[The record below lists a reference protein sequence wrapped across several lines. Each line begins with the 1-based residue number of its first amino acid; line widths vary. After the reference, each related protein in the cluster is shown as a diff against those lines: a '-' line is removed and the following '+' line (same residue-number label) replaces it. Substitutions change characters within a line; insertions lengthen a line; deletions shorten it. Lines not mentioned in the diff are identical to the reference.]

1 MTGSEVLAG
10 RGIRIPMGLQ
20 GIYARA
26 SEILSIGPEDVLLA
40 QDMAEMAGRQS
51 DPVLNVLLLLMLDAL
66 NCGSLC
72 LPLEPACLERGLTDG
87 AADMI
92 LEHLER
98 GTWQEIV
105 TCGPDPEFKPLVVH
119 NDLIYFH
126 KYFEVE
132 QCIRKSIIRLSRR
145 RWPVDIEAAAR
156 AIDRALGA
164 VPYALDP
171 LQVRAIAMAV
181 VRGFSIISGGPG
193 TGKTTV
199 AAAIVDAVTM
209 VDTLTGREGGTIRLA
224 APTGRAAARLEAS
237 VNRALA
243 LRKGG
248 QAALPENA
256 PHSSTIHRLLGLGR
270 RLQAWRTGHYRAIS
284 ASFILVD
291 EASMVDAAVMARLLE
306 SVPEG
311 CRLVLMGDRDQL
323 PSVEAG
329 AVLSD
334 LVPDNVQGMDAET
347 RAMLQEVLPER
358 YQSALHDNKHCE
370 KAWPSG
376 VSLPVTILT
385 RCYRSSP
392 DISRAA
398 EAIRKASHEDT
409 SSAFACFSRL
419 SFDEAAAGRLP
430 GTGTWFVEPV
440 QGQKHMAILLREW
453 FRHAL
458 FSAGGKES
466 GSYASGIAGFRPCA
480 QNACSEQVQDRL
492 SRLFL
497 MMERTRV
504 LCLTRTGTRGTN
516 GANAVASSM
525 LKAALSP
532 GFSGQLFHGAMV
544 MSVENDYARKIFN
557 GDVGLVLADDFGG
570 LNVWFPMSDGMFRP
584 FPVAVFRTLELSFAI
599 TVHKSQGSEFD
610 RVLLVLPEDQ
620 GHRLLSREIL
630 YTGVTRA
637 RDMVLVAGE
646 EKAFRR
652 AVSRETIRYSGLW
665 R

>member
-1 MTGSEVLAG
+1 MLTG
-10 RGIRIPMGLQ
+10 RGIRIPRGLQ

-26 SEILSIGPEDVLLA
+26 SELLNIGIEDVLLA
-40 QDMAEMAGRQS
+40 QDMAEMAGQQS
-51 DPVLNVLLLLMLDAL
+51 DPALNVLLLLMLDTL

-72 LPLEPACLERGLTDG
+72 LPLEPACLERGLMDG

-92 LEHLER
+92 LDHLER
-98 GTWQEIV
+98 GRWQEIV
-105 TCGPDPEFKPLVVH
+105 TQGPDPEFKPLVVH
-119 NDLIYFH
+119 ENRIYFH
-126 KYFEVE
+126 RYFEVE
-132 QCIRKSIIRLSRR
+132 QCIRQSIIRLNRR
-145 RWPVDIEAAAR
+145 SWPVDRKAAAR
-156 AIDRALGA
+156 AIDHALGS
-164 VPYALDP
+164 VPYSLDL
-171 LQVRAIAMAV
+171 LQVQAIAMAV

-209 VDTLTGREGGTIRLA
+209 MNMLTGMENGTVRLA

-248 QAALPENA
+248 QEGLQENVLR
-256 PHSSTIHRLLGLGR
+256 SSTIHRLLGLGR
-270 RLQAWRTGHYRAIS
+270 RLQARRTGHYRALF

-291 EASMVDAAVMARLLE
+291 EASMVDAVVMARLLE

-347 RAMLQEVLPER
+347 RALLQEVLPER
-358 YQSALHDNKHCE
+358 YQKALYDKGQCE
-370 KAWPSG
+370 TVRFPE

-385 RCYRSSP
+385 HCYRSSP
-392 DISRAA
+392 DIFRAA
-398 EAIRKASHEDT
+398 EAIRKASHEDIR
-409 SSAFACFSRL
+409 SASACFRRL
-419 SFDEAAAGRLP
+419 SVDEAAASRLP
-430 GTGTWFVEPV
+430 SAGTWFVEPG
-440 QGQKHMAILLREW
+440 QGQDGMATLLREW
-453 FRHAL
+453 FSHAL

-466 GSYASGIAGFRPCA
+466 GSYAAGIAGFRPCA
-480 QNACSEQVQDRL
+480 QNACSKQVQTRL

-504 LCLTRTGTRGTN
+504 LCLTRTGPRGTN

-525 LKAALSP
+525 LKVALSS
-532 GFSGQLFHGAMV
+532 GFSGHLFHGAMV

-557 GDVGLVLADDFGG
+557 GDVGLVLADDCGG
-570 LNVWFPMSDGMFRP
+570 LNVWFPMPDGMFRP
-584 FPVAVFRTLELSFAI
+584 FPVAVFRTLELSFAM

-610 RVLLVLPEDQ
+610 RVLLVLPEDE
-620 GHRLLSREIL
+620 GHRLLSKEIL

-646 EKAFRR
+646 DRAFRK
-652 AVSRETIRYSGLW
+652 AVAREIRRYSGLW
-665 R
+665 K

>member
-1 MTGSEVLAG
+1 MTGNEALTG
-10 RGIRIPMGLQ
+10 RGISIPREVQ
-20 GIYARA
+20 EIYARA
-26 SEILSIGPEDVLLA
+26 SDMLTIGLEDVLLA

-72 LPLEPACLERGLTDG
+72 LPLEPACLERGLIEG
-87 AADMI
+87 VAHMI
-92 LEHLER
+92 PEYLER
-98 GTWQEIV
+98 GRWQKIV
-105 TCGPDPEFKPLVVH
+105 TCCPDPEFKPLVVDG
-119 NDLIYFH
+119 NRIYFH

-132 QCIRKSIIRLSRR
+132 QCIRQSIIRLSRR
-145 RWPVDIEAAAR
+145 RWPVDRGAAAR
-156 AIDRALGA
+156 AIDHALGS
-164 VPYALDP
+164 VPYALDHV
-171 LQVRAIAMAV
+171 QVRAIAMAV

-209 VDTLTGREGGTIRLA
+209 MDRLTGTESGTVRLA

-237 VNRALA
+237 VNRVLG
-243 LRKGG
+243 LRNGDKAGFSG
-248 QAALPENA
+248 NPF
-256 PHSSTIHRLLGLGR
+256 HSSTIHRLLGMGR
-270 RLQAWRTGHYRAIS
+270 RLEAMRMGHYRTLS

-291 EASMVDAAVMARLLE
+291 EASMVDAVIMARLLE

-334 LVPDNVQGMDAET
+334 LVPDNVQGMDADT
-347 RAMLQEVLPER
+347 RALLQEVLPER
-358 YQSALHDNKHCE
+358 YQEALYE
-370 KAWPSG
+370 EGEYETAGPPG

-398 EAIRKASHEDT
+398 KAIRKARAEDAHR
-409 SSAFACFSRL
+409 AFACFSRL
-419 SFDEAAAGRLP
+419 PFDEVAAGRLP
-430 GTGTWFVEPV
+430 CAGTWFVAPG
-440 QGQKHMAILLREW
+440 QGRNGMAALLREW

-458 FSAGGKES
+458 FSAVGTES
-466 GSYASGIAGFRPCA
+466 GSYAAHMADFRPRVHQA
-480 QNACSEQVQDRL
+480 GSQQVQMRL
-492 SRLFL
+492 SCLFL

-504 LCLTRTGTRGTN
+504 LCLTRTGPRGTN
-516 GANAVASSM
+516 GANEVASSM
-525 LKAALSP
+525 LKAAFSP
-532 GFSGQLFHGAMV
+532 GFPGQLFHGAMV

-557 GDVGLVLADDFGG
+557 GDVGLVLADDCGG
-570 LNVWFPMSDGMFRP
+570 LNVWFPMPDGMFRP

-610 RVLLVLPEDQ
+610 RVLLVLPEDE
-620 GHRLLSREIL
+620 GHRLLSKEIL

-646 EKAFRR
+646 ERAFRK
-652 AVSRETIRYSGLW
+652 AVSREIKRYSGLW
-665 R
+665 K